1 MVVALEEPGQ
11 LSGAADRRVDRA
23 SSLAAGFAARVRLDT
38 DHLFTRIGQA
48 LSELTEEAGFLFR
61 HVLGVGVERRDDR
74 QRQERGE
81 RSLSCV
87 LHRKP
92 LQYRPFGVFANMANA
107 AQDWKRQT
115 WGSIHPSLVF
125 MPAPLPPAYTFGRR
139 LREARLARGMNQA
152 ALGAV
157 LGLEE
162 QNSAAPRISRY
173 ERGDRMP
180 DNESM
185 AKLAEALELPV
196 AYFHAASDLMA
207 EAILV
212 LSQLPPAKQEELLRH
227 MREFAGASEKASF
240 AVSKAKK

>member
-1 MVVALEEPGQ
+1 
-11 LSGAADRRVDRA
+11 
-23 SSLAAGFAARVRLDT
+23 
-38 DHLFTRIGQA
+38 
-48 LSELTEEAGFLFR
+48 
-61 HVLGVGVERRDDR
+61 
-74 QRQERGE
+74 
-81 RSLSCV
+81 
-87 LHRKP
+87 
-92 LQYRPFGVFANMANA
+92 
-107 AQDWKRQT
+107 
-115 WGSIHPSLVF
+115 

-196 AYFHAASDLMA
+196 AYFHAVSDTMA

-212 LSQLPPAKQEELLRH
+212 MAQLPPEKQGELVKL
-227 MREFAGASEKASF
+227 MKDFSSSEKS
-240 AVSKAKK
+240 

>member
-1 MVVALEEPGQ
+1 
-11 LSGAADRRVDRA
+11 
-23 SSLAAGFAARVRLDT
+23 
-38 DHLFTRIGQA
+38 
-48 LSELTEEAGFLFR
+48 
-61 HVLGVGVERRDDR
+61 
-74 QRQERGE
+74 
-81 RSLSCV
+81 
-87 LHRKP
+87 
-92 LQYRPFGVFANMANA
+92 MANA

-196 AYFHAASDLMA
+196 AYFHATSDVVA

-212 LSQLPPAKQEELLRH
+212 LSQLPPEKQEELLRH
-227 MREFAGASEKASF
+227 MRDFAGDSDKAPF
-240 AVSKAKK
+240 TASKANR